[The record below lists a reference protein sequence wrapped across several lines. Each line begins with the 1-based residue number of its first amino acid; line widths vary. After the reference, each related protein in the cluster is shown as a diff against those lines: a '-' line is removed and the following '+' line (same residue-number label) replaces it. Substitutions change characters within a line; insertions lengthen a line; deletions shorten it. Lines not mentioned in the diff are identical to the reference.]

1 MVPCGLVSPV
11 VGTMLRVSSQYLFEE
26 DKRREGEREKGKS
39 VRNRMREGRK
49 KGKSKGEG

>member
-26 DKRREGEREKGKS
+26 DKRTEREKEK
-39 VRNRMREGRK
+39 RKECEKQNEGRK
-49 KGKSKGEG
+49 EKRKE